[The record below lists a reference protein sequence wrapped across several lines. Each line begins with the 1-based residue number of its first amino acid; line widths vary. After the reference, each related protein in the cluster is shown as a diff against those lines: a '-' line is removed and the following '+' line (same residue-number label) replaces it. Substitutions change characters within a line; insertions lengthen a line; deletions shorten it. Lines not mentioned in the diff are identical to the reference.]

1 VLTGGALILGG
12 LWPGQSIA
20 AAAATMLVM
29 TAGALYAV
37 LRPERGVQDWLVGTW
52 LVPS

>member
-1 VLTGGALILGG
+1 
-12 LWPGQSIA
+12 
-20 AAAATMLVM
+20 MLVM